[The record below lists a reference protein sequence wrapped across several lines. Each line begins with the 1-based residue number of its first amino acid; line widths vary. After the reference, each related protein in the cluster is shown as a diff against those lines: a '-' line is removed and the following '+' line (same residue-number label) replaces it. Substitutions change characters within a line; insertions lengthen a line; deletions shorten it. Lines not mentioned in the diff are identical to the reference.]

1 MVTDSSGVVGIVG
14 QGEAGLQGLFLNGFL
29 LVVRQRSAVGVG
41 AVGQRLAVSYLDGT
55 VVALSGDVVGGVAQT
70 EDDGAVVGTDAR
82 VAGGGSGN
90 LATIDGD
97 VAVGVNA
104 LGVDC
109 AAIDGDAVNTIDANI
124 AGTGGVDCAAVD
136 GDVVID
142 LDGNAGVG
150 GSRQCA
156 RALALAVDVQR
167 PRIAVDGIVTIIRP
181 RVRHG
186 HRLTV
191 AEDEVHVA
199 VDGDGVVE
207 GDVATY
213 EVPRILSILAEAVLS
228 AVEGDGAGNL
238 LRAVGVDVSD
248 VVGLAVAAQGSVDGH
263 VLIGHSERIGIL
275 LAAQRTSC
283 SSVLIEGISSLVA
296 VAQRQAHLVAAASV
310 IYVIILDARRVSCD
324 ATDAVFGTCTETVDG
339 HILTCRDAMAC
350 LALRVAEGLGVV
362 AVGDGGAVACEGG
375 AAVGFNG
382 ILAFGDGCWC
392 IEAVADIDRAA
403 APAYEAAAFVGQF
416 RYVAANHAVEQ
427 ATLNG
432 DRAAAG
438 GGESAVGA
446 VVVDTAGDGDAAA
459 AVADGYVTVVPAYE
473 SRSAFVGGGD
483 GARGVQARNRCPA
496 DIAER
501 SGVFAHADNVDV
513 ERIVVA
519 VEMAAEGVVAR
530 AHHRRDADAGAQLE
544 VLVAIA
550 LAGSDIASEVEPA
563 SRRGDD
569 IWMLAA
575 AVGTAVDAP

>member
-1 MVTDSSGVVGIVG
+1 M
-14 QGEAGLQGLFLNGFL
+14 
-29 LVVRQRSAVGVG
+29 
-41 AVGQRLAVSYLDGT
+41 
-55 VVALSGDVVGGVAQT
+55 
-70 EDDGAVVGTDAR
+70 
-82 VAGGGSGN
+82 
-90 LATIDGD
+90 
-97 VAVGVNA
+97 
-104 LGVDC
+104 
-109 AAIDGDAVNTIDANI
+109 
-124 AGTGGVDCAAVD
+124 
-136 GDVVID
+136 
-142 LDGNAGVG
+142 
-150 GSRQCA
+150 
-156 RALALAVDVQR
+156 
-167 PRIAVDGIVTIIRP
+167 
-181 RVRHG
+181 
-186 HRLTV
+186 
-191 AEDEVHVA
+191 
-199 VDGDGVVE
+199 VE
-207 GDVATY
+207 GYGGQSY
-213 EVPRILSILAEAVLS
+213 EVPSCAEAVLR
-228 AVEGDGAGNL
+228 AVEGDGLCGL

-248 VVGLAVAAQGSVDGH
+248 VVGLAIAAQGSVDGY
-263 VLIGHSERIGIL
+263 VGVRHSERIGIFR
-275 LAAQRTSC
+275 AAERSC
-283 SSVLIEGISSLVA
+283 AGGVLVEGISSLVA
-296 VAQRQAHLVAAASV
+296 VAKRQAHLVAAAG
-310 IYVIILDARRVSCD
+310 IIHVIILDARRVSCD

-362 AVGDGGAVACEGG
+362 AVGDVGAVAGEGGAVVVF
-375 AAVGFNG
+375 VGFNG
-382 ILAFGDGCWC
+382 MLAFGDGCWC

-403 APAYEAAAFVGQF
+403 APAYEAAAIVGQI
-416 RYVAANHAVEQ
+416 RYGANHAVEQ

-438 GGESAVGA
+438 GGESAVVA
-446 VVVDTAGDGDAAA
+446 VADDTADDGDAAA
-459 AVADGYVTVVPAYE
+459 AVADGYVIVVPAYE